1 VRTGLK
7 PDPPFFIGV
16 TMPHQIIS
24 SDTINSSDF
33 ACLKMGGLAL
43 DTDDT
48 GADIYLKLGLRSR
61 GKGSMR
67 TPKFLSLLSS
77 FLEASVQHN
86 EMLLEAAQIED
97 GITAFHGTSSPPV
110 SIRQYIERIFKYAGC
125 SPSCFIVAYIY
136 VDRYLKQSE
145 AYLTS
150 LNVHRLLVTSVMV
163 AAKFID
169 DGFFNNAYYAK
180 VGGVTTSEMNRL
192 EMKLLFSLD
201 FRLQVDVDTF
211 RKYCLQLE
219 KEAEI
224 ERPVKACRVN
234 DTWSTKGLSTPVA
247 R

>member
-1 VRTGLK
+1 
-7 PDPPFFIGV
+7 
-16 TMPHQIIS
+16 MPEQTII
-24 SDTINSSDF
+24 TSSDF
-33 ACLKMGGLAL
+33 PCVKMRGLTL
-43 DTDDT
+43 DTDDAGT
-48 GADIYLKLGLRSR
+48 DIYFKLGLRAR
-61 GKGSMR
+61 GKGALR

-77 FLEASVQHN
+77 
-86 EMLLEAAQIED
+86 LLETSIQNNEILFEEAQIED
-97 GITAFHGTSSPPV
+97 VLTAFHGTKSPPV

-136 VDRYLKQSE
+136 VDRYLQHSE

-169 DGFFNNAYYAK
+169 DAFFNNAYYAK
-180 VGGVTTSEMNRL
+180 VGGVSTTEINRL

-201 FRLQVDVDTF
+201 FRLQVDVETF

-219 KEAEI
+219 KEAGGCQI
-224 ERPVKACRVN
+224 DPPVKAACWAN
-234 DTWSTKGLSTPVA
+234 ETWSTKGDSKRHTPVA